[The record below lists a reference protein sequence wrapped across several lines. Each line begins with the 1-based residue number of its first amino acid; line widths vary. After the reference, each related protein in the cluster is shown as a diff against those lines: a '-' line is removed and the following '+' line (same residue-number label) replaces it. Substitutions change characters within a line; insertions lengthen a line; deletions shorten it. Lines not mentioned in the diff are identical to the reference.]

1 MFLQGHGD
9 INKNSLVNMQNRDNW
24 VFVLFLQPSHIY
36 YTYCMVT
43 LGITDKYRLNGLKMD
58 ACLSIKVS
66 SAVATETRVVHLFQD
81 RHTTLYI

>member
-9 INKNSLVNMQNRDNW
+9 INKNSLVNMQNRDDW
-24 VFVLFLQPSHIY
+24 VFCFVFTADPHLVYLLYGYIRHY
-36 YTYCMVT
+36 
-43 LGITDKYRLNGLKMD
+43 KYRLNGLKMD